1 MQSTGEKQFTLTNI
15 IADNLVSSLKNF
27 NVLMEFKKRYYGK
40 SCVKNEFRTEEF
52 LKTTN
57 DADQNDLETR
67 CLTIARGTSCFTF
80 KAVIQ

>member
-1 MQSTGEKQFTLTNI
+1 
-15 IADNLVSSLKNF
+15 
-27 NVLMEFKKRYYGK
+27 MEFKKRYYGK

-57 DADQNDLETR
+57 DADQSDLETR